1 MKMKCKLFK
10 LLKKQKKIKINK
22 WKFIKI
28 KQKGIK

>member
-10 LLKKQKKIKINK
+10 LLKEKINKINK